1 MSLGCYLL
9 YLFYYYLFKIDAHR
23 KLNFLYRY
31 SEKDN
36 KPVILKN
43 TDIQLAENCIE
54 FSETTRQ
61 ISDLKGKNLKGKD
74 LENFFKEFIFF
85 GVKNLLYILIK
96 GAYPVRIIL
105 VNIYSYL

>member
-1 MSLGCYLL
+1 MLGIMSLGCYLL
-9 YLFYYYLFKIDAHR
+9 YIFYYYLFKIDAHR
-23 KLNFLYRY
+23 KLNFLYIY

-74 LENFFKEFIFF
+74 LENFFK
-85 GVKNLLYILIK
+85 
-96 GAYPVRIIL
+96 
-105 VNIYSYL
+105 